1 MPPVSKLD
9 LSKFPRFALLE
20 GSTRVQNPSRL
31 SKHLGGVE
39 VLVKREDL
47 LGLGACAISQR

>member
-1 MPPVSKLD
+1 MPPVSRLD

-20 GSTRVQNPSRL
+20 GPTPVQNPSRL

-39 VLVKREDL
+39 VFVKREDL
-47 LGLGACAISQR
+47 LGLGACAVSQR